1 MRIAAALLILAPQSG
16 PVQVDEKAG
25 TVSFAA
31 VVVKPDLQPRLEG
44 FVEYVLVNKGGKD
57 YESLFRADLDAG
69 ALYEGLK
76 KIGAKPGAPPA
87 DAQSPPSGGKLRIR
101 VEWKEG
107 GESRKEPVESFVLDT
122 KTGKPME
129 PLAWVFTGSKE
140 GFVPELERTDLLV
153 KANRNLVAL
162 IQHDPTVLVMNPAPD
177 PGGRRYKGNRSLMP
191 PEGTS
196 VTFVVEAA
204 K

>member
-1 MRIAAALLILAPQSG
+1 
-16 PVQVDEKAG
+16 
-25 TVSFAA
+25 
-31 VVVKPDLQPRLEG
+31 
-44 FVEYVLVNKGGKD
+44 
-57 YESLFRADLDAG
+57 
-69 ALYEGLK
+69 
-76 KIGAKPGAPPA
+76 
-87 DAQSPPSGGKLRIR
+87 
-101 VEWKEG
+101 
-107 GESRKEPVESFVLDT
+107 
-122 KTGKPME
+122 ME